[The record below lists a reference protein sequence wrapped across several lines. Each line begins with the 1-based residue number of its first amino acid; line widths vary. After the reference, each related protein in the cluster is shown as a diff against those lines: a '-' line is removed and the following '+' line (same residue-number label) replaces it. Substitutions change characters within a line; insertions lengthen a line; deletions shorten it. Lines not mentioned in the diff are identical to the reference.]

1 MDVVEAK
8 ICLLGVNSNS
18 YMDAVCV
25 YIAVVFSHPVYCL
38 QCWYLFECFEAGPD
52 PIRSTTF
59 LMFLRVVMVC
69 MPFKLKVIVLQ
80 AITIQLIES
89 LLCEQ

>member
-1 MDVVEAK
+1 MAEGMDVVEAK

-38 QCWYLFECFEAGPD
+38 QCWYLFECFEAGARPD
-52 PIRSTTF
+52 SVYYISHVP
-59 LMFLRVVMVC
+59 LRCYGVH
-69 MPFKLKVIVLQ
+69 
-80 AITIQLIES
+80 AI
-89 LLCEQ
+89 